1 MMRAVVNGVY
11 LRSRDPNRYTA
22 PPIIAPHA
30 DDILSKQDTHF
41 FNTFSLVI
49 GLLIAIAIGIF
60 ALARTVAGQTQ
71 DKQVLAEAD
80 YLRNVDQRIAPF
92 GQVAIA
98 GQDNTAL
105 AIKPEGG
112 AGQAATAGAAQMP
125 KTGTELFQQTCSA
138 CHGTGI
144 AGAPK
149 AGDKAAWGPRIAKGK
164 DVLYQHALQGF
175 TGTAGMMPAKGGRTD
190 APDDLV
196 KQAVDHM
203 VQMAQ

>member
-1 MMRAVVNGVY
+1 LCESAGGGTTY
-11 LRSRDPNRYTA
+11 EQEANRYTA
-22 PPIIAPHA
+22 RPINRPPDA

-60 ALARTVAGQTQ
+60 ALARTVASHTQ

-80 YLRNVDQRIAPF
+80 YLRNVQQRIEPF
-92 GQVAIA
+92 AQVAIA
-98 GQDNTAL
+98 GKDNTAL

-112 AGQAATAGAAQMP
+112 AAQAAAGTAEMP
-125 KTGTELFQQTCSA
+125 KTGAELFQQTCSA
-138 CHGTGI
+138 CHGAGI

-164 DVLYQHALQGF
+164 DTLYQHALQGF

-190 APDDLV
+190 APDALV